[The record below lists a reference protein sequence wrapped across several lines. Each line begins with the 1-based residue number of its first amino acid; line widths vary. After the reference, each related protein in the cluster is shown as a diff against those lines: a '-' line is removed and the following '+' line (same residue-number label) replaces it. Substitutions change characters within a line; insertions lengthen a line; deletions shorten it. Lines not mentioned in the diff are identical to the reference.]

1 MKNPMIILKHFT
13 SFFKNIQLN
22 HVLAL
27 IGFLL
32 FLTFVWLR
40 FIRKRLPKDIPF
52 TLSILG
58 LLLLIYICCIYGY
71 IVVSLIRKSSKENII
86 IKQIIE
92 ILYKPLVVFDQSWKN
107 ISYIQP
113 HYYNMIRYIVTNFQ
127 YIFKYHYFYIV
138 FAIFPRIILLLVLYV
153 DIFYFHK
160 LYYIYRILFLSI
172 FLFLNRYIVYSLK
185 MWKDNSIVLL
195 KLDIS
200 SLTVKYRRDVMSFPM
215 EKAIADGTYDPN
227 DPDWDLEDEIPPTF
241 AISLK
246 NYIEIETKSIIN
258 DNENLWYIVNT
269 TDKSDNLYYKDK
281 IFNKEAFN
289 KLLDKLK
296 NTLKSVIQSNIIV
309 EYYNISK
316 NMQEFINIRILIFL
330 CYLLCWLYILILS
343 LPSLNHID
351 LLLVLING
359 LKAIEEPFTGE
370 LLITMKPFYIK

>member
-1 MKNPMIILKHFT
+1 MMKMILKHLK

-22 HVLAL
+22 HILAL

>member
-1 MKNPMIILKHFT
+1 MMKMILKHLK

-71 IVVSLIRKSSKENII
+71 IVVSLIRKSTKENII

-92 ILYKPLVVFDQSWKN
+92 ILYKPLEVFDQSWKN

-215 EKAIADGTYDPN
+215 EKAIADGTYDPD

-246 NYIEIETKSIIN
+246 NYVEIETKSIIN

-296 NTLKSVIQSNIIV
+296 NTLKSVIQTNIIL

-316 NMQEFINIRILIFL
+316 KMQEFINIRILIFL
-330 CYLLCWLYILILS
+330 CYLLCWLYILIIS
-343 LPSLNHID
+343 LPSLNYID

-359 LKAIEEPFTGE
+359 LKVIEDPFTGE
-370 LLITMKPFYIK
+370 LVINMKPFYIK

>member
-1 MKNPMIILKHFT
+1 MILKYLK

-22 HVLAL
+22 HILAL